1 MTLPPDPF
9 VSGIESVARDVRRG
23 HTTFL
28 ELADT
33 CLQRIDALEPGLQAF
48 ELVCADRARSAAD
61 GFDRLLASGTDLG
74 PLMGI
79 PVAIKDI
86 IAVNDLPTTNGSL
99 YQPEHLN
106 VAQGAMMD
114 KLLRLGCVVIGK
126 TKTVEFALG
135 ATGENRARG
144 TPWNTWDSQQHRIP
158 GGSSSGSAVATAAGL
173 CGFGIGTDTGGSVR
187 IPACFNGLFGHK
199 TTVGLWPTDGIF
211 ALSPTLDSVGPICR
225 SSLDASLI
233 HHQFTG
239 TPVAA
244 RASVAGLRL
253 GVPCTTNLDDL
264 DTEVATAF
272 ELARRQLVSLGAQV
286 IEIDVPE
293 NRERAELFPPVVG
306 AEIMSSLTREGFAE
320 ARDKM
325 DPVTAARAAIG
336 LDVDAVSYL
345 AATRRIK
352 QLVQIGNAYMDG
364 LDGWITPTC
373 PMTPMTVASLDDPES
388 AERSLLASRNTQMVN
403 LFGQC
408 AVSLPIHH
416 LTETANMPVGL
427 QLIMRGGEDTNLLSV
442 AGAIEK
448 ALGKGRSPDMAGFIN
463 S

>member
-1 MTLPPDPF
+1 MTLQPDPF
-9 VSGIESVARDVRRG
+9 VSGIDSVARDVRRG
-23 HTTFL
+23 QTTFL
-28 ELADT
+28 ELTDK
-33 CLQRIDALEPGLQAF
+33 CLQRIDALDAGLQAF
-48 ELVCADRARSAAD
+48 EVVCADRARSAAD

-86 IAVNDLPTTNGSL
+86 IAVSGLPTTNGSM
-99 YQPEHLN
+99 YQPDHLD
-106 VAQGAMMD
+106 VAQGTMVD
-114 KLLRLGCVVIGK
+114 RLLKLGCVIIGK

-135 ATGENRARG
+135 ATGINHARG

-173 CGFGIGTDTGGSVR
+173 CAFGIGTDTGGSIR

-199 TTVGLWPTDGIF
+199 TTIGLWPTDGIF

-225 SSLDASLI
+225 SAADASLI
-233 HHQFTG
+233 HEQFLG
-239 TPVAA
+239 ASVKPKP
-244 RASVAGLRL
+244 SVAGLRL
-253 GVPCTTNLDDL
+253 GVPCTANLDDL

-286 IEIDVPE
+286 IEFDVPE
-293 NRERAELFPPVVG
+293 NHERAELFAPVVG
-306 AEIMSSLTREGFAE
+306 AEIMSSLTRDGFAT
-320 ARDKM
+320 ARDQM

-345 AATRRIK
+345 AAKKRIR
-352 QLVQIGNAYMDG
+352 QLVEIGNAYMDG

-373 PMTPMTVASLDDPES
+373 PMVPMTVSSLESPAS

-408 AVSLPIHH
+408 AATLPIHH

-427 QLIMRGGEDTNLLSV
+427 QLIMCGGEDTNLLSV
-442 AGAIEK
+442 AGAIETM
-448 ALGKGRSPDMAGFIN
+448 LGKGRSPDIAGFIN